1 MENKSSGAR
10 IHAENVRINYGRR
23 AGILG
28 VIGNCTLF
36 LLKFAVGTA
45 SNSIAIIADSFNN
58 LMDCTGSFITILG
71 FHISAK
77 GRDSRHPFGHGRAEY
92 LCGLF
97 IALIILS
104 AAISLGKSSVQRLME
119 PETLTVTLPMFLVP
133 LASVLIK
140 TFLIMYITRINRS
153 LDSSA
158 LRAAVR
164 EDYADML
171 ITALTILT
179 LLAAPRTDIPADGI
193 AGLVITVFI
202 LWSGLTALREN
213 MDLLMGTADRQLTE
227 QICSIILGYDIFGRV
242 ISCAVHDYGPSAKT
256 AVICVALNP
265 RAAAMR
271 NLSPQPSRKLRNAFA
286 AGWDSAVSYT
296 AIPGRSET
304 PVTFRQYRWFPCA
317 VSADSARHITKSGSR
332 VSARSGFFTSGYG
345 ALGTNRTAA
354 FRHHHRFYI

>member
-265 RAAAMR
+265 HCSRDAKSVSAAISEASECLR
-271 NLSPQPSRKLRNAFA
+271 SRLGLRHI
-286 AGWDSAVSYT
+286 SAV
-296 AIPGRSET
+296 
-304 PVTFRQYRWFPCA
+304 PVVSVCRQR
-317 VSADSARHITKSGSR
+317 
-332 VSARSGFFTSGYG
+332 
-345 ALGTNRTAA
+345 
-354 FRHHHRFYI
+354 

>member
-164 EDYADML
+164 M
-171 ITALTILT
+171 
-179 LLAAPRTDIPADGI
+179 
-193 AGLVITVFI
+193 
-202 LWSGLTALREN
+202 
-213 MDLLMGTADRQLTE
+213 MQ
-227 QICSIILGYDIFGRV
+227 QIF
-242 ISCAVHDYGPSAKT
+242 
-256 AVICVALNP
+256 
-265 RAAAMR
+265 
-271 NLSPQPSRKLRNAFA
+271 
-286 AGWDSAVSYT
+286 
-296 AIPGRSET
+296 
-304 PVTFRQYRWFPCA
+304 
-317 VSADSARHITKSGSR
+317 
-332 VSARSGFFTSGYG
+332 
-345 ALGTNRTAA
+345 
-354 FRHHHRFYI
+354 

>member
-1 MENKSSGAR
+1 MENKNTCACRASGNAR
-10 IHAENVRINYGRR
+10 VNCGRR
-23 AGILG
+23 AGIFG
-28 VIGNCTLF
+28 VAGNCALF

-71 FHISAK
+71 FHISGK

-104 AAISLGKSSVQRLME
+104 AAVSLGKSSVQRLME

-133 LASVLIK
+133 LASVLVK
-140 TFLIMYITRINRS
+140 TFLILYLTRVNRS

-164 EDYADML
+164 EAYADML
-171 ITALTILT
+171 ITALTIFT
-179 LLAAPRTDIPADGI
+179 LLAAPRTGVPVDGI
-193 AGLVITVFI
+193 AGLLITVFI

-213 MDLLMGTADRQLTE
+213 TDLLMGTADRKLME
-227 QICSIILGYDIFGRV
+227 DIRAVLLEYDLFETV
-242 ISCAVHDYGPSAKT
+242 ISCAVHDYGPSSKA

-265 RAAAMR
+265 HC
-271 NLSPQPSRKLRNAFA
+271 SRDAESVSETIAEASGQLRN
-286 AGWDSAVSYT
+286 
-296 AIPGRSET
+296 R
-304 PVTFRQYRWFPCA
+304 
-317 VSADSARHITKSGSR
+317 
-332 VSARSGFFTSGYG
+332 
-345 ALGTNRTAA
+345 LGLNCVI
-354 FRHHHRFYI
+354 YCDPKEV